1 MSNVVNLRRAK
12 KAKARGERE
21 KEAANNRVTFGT
33 PKALRKTAKA
43 NAEQVKRAHALHEI
57 ERDGNGSE

>member
-21 KEAANNRVTFGT
+21 KDAANNRVTFGT
-33 PKALRKTAKA
+33 PKHLRATAKA
-43 NAEQVKRAHALHEI
+43 GAEKQKRAHALHEI
-57 ERDGNGSE
+57 DRSDKT